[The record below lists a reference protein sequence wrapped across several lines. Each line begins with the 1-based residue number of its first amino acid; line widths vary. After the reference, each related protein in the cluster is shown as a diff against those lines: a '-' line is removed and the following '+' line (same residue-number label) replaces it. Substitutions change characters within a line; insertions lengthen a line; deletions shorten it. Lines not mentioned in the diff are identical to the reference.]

1 MSANQTGSSFPCTP
15 LRGGSGGG
23 GGGGGGGV
31 GGGGSAGGLCGGGG
45 VLQESPLQ
53 WAIRKRYYA
62 MAELLVTK
70 ARADLAHKSAQGSDA
85 LHLACKLGAEYIH
98 TYMLHYCTNILTIY
112 ITYIHT
118 VHTCNMYLF
127 PCECMNLN
135 T

>member
-1 MSANQTGSSFPCTP
+1 MSANQTDSSFPCTP

-23 GGGGGGGV
+23 GGS
-31 GGGGSAGGLCGGGG
+31 SAGGLCGGGG

-85 LHLACKLGAEYIH
+85 LHLACKLGAEYI
-98 TYMLHYCTNILTIY
+98 Y
-112 ITYIHT
+112 TYIHAALLYKHINYIYYI
-118 VHTCNMYLF
+118 HTFCLICRHTYIQYIHVACISFRVNV
-127 PCECMNLN
+127 
-135 T
+135 

>member
-23 GGGGGGGV
+23 GGS
-31 GGGGSAGGLCGGGG
+31 SAGGLCGGGG

-85 LHLACKLGAEYIH
+85 LHLACKLGAEYI
-98 TYMLHYCTNILTIY
+98 Y
-112 ITYIHT
+112 TYIHT
-118 VHTCNMYLF
+118 AALLYKHINYIYYIHLYILYLYADIHTYSTYM
-127 PCECMNLN
+127 
-135 T
+135 

>member
-23 GGGGGGGV
+23 GGGS
-31 GGGGSAGGLCGGGG
+31 SAGGLCGGGG

-112 ITYIHT
+112 ITYIHICR
-118 VHTCNMYLF
+118 HTYIQYIHVTCISFRANV
-127 PCECMNLN
+127 
-135 T
+135 